1 MSRSSEPKPRQR
13 FHDADVEK
21 LKAALT
27 TGQQNFEPKSR
38 AMGMRD
44 LMAAL
49 REDIVA
55 LRQRGY
61 TVDVIATMI
70 HEGGF
75 NYIAPS
81 TLRRYLSETS
91 ARKRR
96 HRKHGAKPQPVRAS
110 TPGPLDSS
118 NPAQSSATSA
128 QDAGFAVIPDRED
141 L

>member
-1 MSRSSEPKPRQR
+1 MSQAPDPKPRRR
-13 FHDADVEK
+13 FRDEDVEK
-21 LKAALT
+21 LKAALI
-27 TGQQNFEPKSR
+27 TGQQNFEPKGRSKS
-38 AMGMRD
+38 MRD
-44 LMAAL
+44 LLTAL
-49 REDIVA
+49 RKDIVA

-75 NYIAPS
+75 NHIAPS
-81 TLRRYLSETS
+81 TLRRYVSESS

-96 HRKHGAKPQPVRAS
+96 HRKHGTKPQPVRAS
-110 TPGPLDSS
+110 TLGPLDSS

-128 QDAGFAVIPDRED
+128 QDAGFTVIPDRED